1 MHVPWRTPFHF
12 GYLFSQG
19 GIYTP
24 VSWDGYPL
32 TEGRVPLSRGT
43 TDGPPILGG
52 TGDPF
57 RVGRVGLL
65 YEGRISRFR
74 VSATPLSE
82 ALVARATPI
91 PRDGYPLLRDSY
103 PSADR
108 PVRLFRVTGARVS
121 REGYPFP
128 AGGVPIFRG
137 AGTPFKRGGHPFP
150 RDEHHFPLDGP
161 PLFPRDGHLLFRG
174 TAPPFP
180 SDGYVIT
187 EGRIPVSRGTGT
199 LF

>member
-1 MHVPWRTPFHF
+1 MDDSLSLRVSLFPRGYIYPPVP
-12 GYLFSQG
+12 
-19 GIYTP
+19 
-24 VSWDGYPL
+24 WDGYPL
-32 TEGRVPLSRGT
+32 MEGRVPLSRGT

-74 VSATPLSE
+74 VSGTPFSE
-82 ALVARATPI
+82 ARVARATPI
-91 PRDGYPLLRDSY
+91 PRDGYPRLRDGYS
-103 PSADR
+103 SADR
-108 PVRLFRVTGARVS
+108 PVRLFRVAGARVS

-137 AGTPFKRGGHPFP
+137 AGTPFKRGGHRFP
-150 RDEHHFPLDGP
+150 RDELHFGRV

-180 SDGYVIT
+180 SDGYAIT
-187 EGRIPVSRGTGT
+187 EGRIPVSRVTGT